1 MKNEKMFC
9 SLASDVTAPWTTAR
23 QSWAPPPAPHEH
35 LPTSARHRLRPFATR
50 RKARQDA
57 WFPGMPGADATR
69 FSAEEYDYD
78 NPEHQN
84 LLYKTQGSARVSL
97 HKHQICSTY
106 IAIPWPLHHRMFRH
120 RIVVTECASGRMQSC
135 CWTIIC
141 HTVLVLIPSK
151 RC

>member
-69 FSAEEYDYD
+69 FSAEKYDYD
-78 NPEHQN
+78 NPEHQICYTKRKGAPGCLCIN
-84 LLYKTQGSARVSL
+84 IKSVLHILLSL
-97 HKHQICSTY
+97 GPFIIEC
-106 IAIPWPLHHRMFRH
+106 F
-120 RIVVTECASGRMQSC
+120 VTELSSPNAHPAGCKVVAEQVFAIQSLC
-135 CWTIIC
+135 
-141 HTVLVLIPSK
+141 
-151 RC
+151 